1 MKTTQSK
8 KLLLLTLLLPSVL
21 MSCFKV
27 DKDDPSAEKP
37 SGNWVLAGMNHSAN
51 VMERSGSNVHF
62 MASPTA
68 MVWARYSAQP
78 TTSISSYK
86 VVKGPAAT
94 LAADEMILEIDYG
107 MNESWYSTG
116 TGNYTATVLRD
127 GLGNIRITVPSVTV
141 RHYLNNVIQADSTQ
155 GSCVLI
161 YK

>member
-1 MKTTQSK
+1 MKTISFKQFF
-8 KLLLLTLLLPSVL
+8 LLTLLLSPGL

-37 SGNWVLAGMNHSAN
+37 SGNWLLAGMNHSAN
-51 VMERSGSNVHF
+51 VMERSGSNIHF
-62 MASPTA
+62 MDSPTD
-68 MVWARYSAQP
+68 MVWARFSAQP

-94 LAADEMILEIDYG
+94 LAADEMILQIDYG
-107 MNESWYSTG
+107 MGESWYSTG
-116 TGNYTATVLRD
+116 TGNYTATVLGD

-141 RHYLNNVIQADSTQ
+141 RHYLNNVIQNDSTQ